1 MNILRKPYWSP
12 YVAGVVIGLL
22 QIPIFWLLH
31 ASIGSSVAFHSTACS
46 LLSFFQNFDLK
57 QSVTGCISLLK
68 HWWQLGFAV
77 GIFIGAYISSAL
89 SKTRRNNFS
98 PVWTKATSITSLTK
112 RSLMAFCGG
121 FIMLI
126 GARMADGCT
135 SGNGI
140 SGISLLSIG
149 SMIVIASMFI
159 GGILVVQLYKKI

>member
-77 GIFIGAYISSAL
+77 GIFIGAYISS
-89 SKTRRNNFS
+89 

-140 SGISLLSIG
+140 SDISLLSIG